1 MSMNIIHWIAV
12 LLVVIGGINWG
23 VIGVT
28 GRVGDGLNLV
38 TFLLGTGILTNIVYI
53 LVGIAALYILL
64 REIKK

>member
-1 MSMNIIHWIAV
+1 MNIIHWIAV